1 MKQNLS
7 TQQSSSFVMFTM
19 TIVTL
24 FFVLSVSAQQTYSS
38 LKHLTVTNI
47 RNIDGSGQ
55 TLISSSDPSSPYYSS
70 SKGNLKSEN
79 GMKSTMDNEI
89 ITIEGCT
96 FDLNW
101 FGFPSENEKTAIKA
115 GLGNAVKD
123 RSISNSGN
131 PVKVSITADYGMG
144 NTLASTATD
153 WALTDYI
160 SGIMTWYPAMLVEH
174 ILGENSNGSDYD
186 ISIQYNAI
194 LTWDLS
200 TEGGSAGS
208 NPNLMYIIM
217 HEFSH
222 GMGVSSS
229 AAYNVGLYT
238 LGWSGSPNVFDLN
251 LEDIN
256 GDQVWGNENYQSS
269 TQLEALFTSD
279 IFFED
284 INLYDPNP
292 WSGQSISHLE
302 GYTGSNQLML
312 AFYNPTIIYTIVGS
326 KVNQIHSTNGWV
338 SGGSTTPVAEFYA
351 TPTSGT
357 ATLTV
362 NFTDLSTNTPTSWS
376 WTFGDGGTSPDQNP
390 TYVYNTPGVY
400 TVQLTATNS
409 AGSDDKIKTDY
420 ITVTVAVL
428 TPVAEFYATPTSGTA
443 TLTVNFTDL
452 STNTPTNWSWTFG
465 DGGTSPDQNPTYVY
479 NTPGVYTVQLTATN
493 SAGSDDEIKT
503 DYITVTVAVLT
514 PVAEFSANT
523 TSGEAPLSVIFTDQS
538 TNTPTSWSWTFGDGG
553 TSTSQNPT
561 YVYNTPD
568 VYTVSLTASNS
579 AGSDTETKTDYITI
593 YNPILANAGTDMGLE
608 VGQSVQFEGSY
619 FGGSGDV
626 SILWKGVDNTVP
638 IFDPEDLNSFVGPFT
653 EVDIYYFVLT
663 ITDNITGSVSTDTMF
678 VDVITGVNELMAE
691 DISVYPNPTSNKVQ
705 IKFVTAMQRE
715 IVLINALGRQCF
727 KGESTE
733 NIKSIDISQFIT
745 GWYILRIMENNTV
758 VKEFKVTKQ

>member
-55 TLISSSDPSSPYYSS
+55 TLLSSSDPSSPYYSS

-338 SGGSTTPVAEFYA
+338 SGGST
-351 TPTSGT
+351 
-357 ATLTV
+357 
-362 NFTDLSTNTPTSWS
+362 
-376 WTFGDGGTSPDQNP
+376 
-390 TYVYNTPGVY
+390 
-400 TVQLTATNS
+400 
-409 AGSDDKIKTDY
+409 
-420 ITVTVAVL
+420 

>member
-362 NFTDLSTNTPTSWS
+362 NFTDLSTNTPT
-376 WTFGDGGTSPDQNP
+376 
-390 TYVYNTPGVY
+390 
-400 TVQLTATNS
+400 
-409 AGSDDKIKTDY
+409 
-420 ITVTVAVL
+420 
-428 TPVAEFYATPTSGTA
+428 
-443 TLTVNFTDL
+443 
-452 STNTPTNWSWTFG
+452 NWSWTFG

>member
-1 MKQNLS
+1 
-7 TQQSSSFVMFTM
+7 
-19 TIVTL
+19 
-24 FFVLSVSAQQTYSS
+24 
-38 LKHLTVTNI
+38 
-47 RNIDGSGQ
+47 
-55 TLISSSDPSSPYYSS
+55 
-70 SKGNLKSEN
+70 
-79 GMKSTMDNEI
+79 
-89 ITIEGCT
+89 
-96 FDLNW
+96 
-101 FGFPSENEKTAIKA
+101 
-115 GLGNAVKD
+115 
-123 RSISNSGN
+123 
-131 PVKVSITADYGMG
+131 
-144 NTLASTATD
+144 
-153 WALTDYI
+153 
-160 SGIMTWYPAMLVEH
+160 
-174 ILGENSNGSDYD
+174 
-186 ISIQYNAI
+186 
-194 LTWDLS
+194 
-200 TEGGSAGS
+200 
-208 NPNLMYIIM
+208 
-217 HEFSH
+217 
-222 GMGVSSS
+222 
-229 AAYNVGLYT
+229 

-362 NFTDLSTNTPTSWS
+362 NFTDLSTNTPTS
-376 WTFGDGGTSPDQNP
+376 
-390 TYVYNTPGVY
+390 
-400 TVQLTATNS
+400 
-409 AGSDDKIKTDY
+409 
-420 ITVTVAVL
+420 
-428 TPVAEFYATPTSGTA
+428 
-443 TLTVNFTDL
+443 
-452 STNTPTNWSWTFG
+452 WSWTFG